1 MISNPVETSIGIA
14 MILSAFPVYFV
25 FIHPAKH
32 SSRLG
37 RFSSFISLLTQ
48 KLFIA
53 VPEVKED
60 WNKYFI
66 YERLLGEENLKG
78 MVSFLQP
85 GAFLNLSSI
94 APFLVIYFKDT
105 LHTAPN

>member
-66 YERLLGEENLKG
+66 YEKLLGESYI
-78 MVSFLQP
+78 SFLKP
-85 GAFLNLSSI
+85 GPFLNLSSI
-94 APFLVIYFKDT
+94 AQFLDGE
-105 LHTAPN
+105 H